1 MHRRIGF
8 VNVLHATSEIWSI
21 GRQTRVISFVWCPDA
36 PTLVVPAPARRYRHD
51 VESGIYNLVAGDMTA
66 GYRVFTRKRR
76 RRYRQ
81 ARPAMDANGNLGL
94 ERAVGA
100 GRASLGGALPLASE
114 IFQLLWRGCR
124 FFSLLVSEATPIH
137 VTFSEKAL

>member
-8 VNVLHATSEIWSI
+8 MNVLHATSEIWSI
-21 GRQTRVISFVWCPDA
+21 GRQAACDQLR
-36 PTLVVPAPARRYRHD
+36 VVPRCAD
-51 VESGIYNLVAGDMTA
+51 
-66 GYRVFTRKRR
+66 
-76 RRYRQ
+76 
-81 ARPAMDANGNLGL
+81 
-94 ERAVGA
+94 AVGA
-100 GRASLGGALPLASE
+100 GRASLGGALPLAAE